1 MYNRD
6 AVKIAAAFKA
16 DPLGVFPKVVQF
28 VLATIQQQF
37 QSVPD
42 ILAQWDAEGW
52 EAETCWG
59 MKKGGMKWLSH
70 YKKWSP
76 VALKLHECVREG
88 DRVGG
93 LDVLISI
100 PGINTVKAA
109 FIGQLCGLQT
119 SCLDT
124 QNCQLHGIKNI
135 RVFHIPSKQTA
146 KTRLAKLEAYLAL
159 CDKLGTPETFWNTWC
174 ELIAAKYKGTSV
186 FETGDDVSALHASL
200 ILGRV
205 KSVPF

>member
-1 MYNRD
+1 MYLRD
-6 AVKIAAAFKA
+6 AVRIADAFKD
-16 DPLGVFPKVVQF
+16 DPLGVFPAVVTF

-37 QSVPD
+37 QTVPD
-42 ILAQWDAEGW
+42 ILEQWDVEGW

-59 MKKGGMKWLSH
+59 MKKDGLKWLADAENWH
-70 YKKWSP
+70 P
-76 VALKLHECVREG
+76 VALKLHACVREG

-93 LDVLISI
+93 LDVLVTI

-135 RVFHIPSKQTA
+135 KFFHIPKGQTA
-146 KTRLAKLEAYLAL
+146 KTRLAKFEAYLTL
-159 CDKLGTPETFWNTWC
+159 CDKLGSPVQFWNTWC
-174 ELIAAKYKGTSV
+174 EIIAAKYAGASV
-186 FETGDDVSALHASL
+186 FESADDVSELHAKL
-200 ILGRV
+200 ILDRV
-205 KSVPF
+205 QTVPF